1 MNCRF
6 RHHQMLGILKQ
17 TKLLKLFYAMK
28 NLYKTKVT
36 THGGRNGHT
45 RSEDGIIDMELKKP
59 KSLGGEGGDYSN
71 PEQLFAAG
79 YSACYGSAL
88 EHVAKQHKVD
98 LGDYSVTATIKLG
111 QTESGKLQLSA
122 ILDTFIPG
130 VDIETGEKL
139 VNEAHE
145 VCPYS
150 RATRDNIDV
159 TLNLL
164 LDE

>member
-1 MNCRF
+1 
-6 RHHQMLGILKQ
+6 
-17 TKLLKLFYAMK
+17 MK

-36 THGGRNGHT
+36 THGGRNGRT
-45 RSEDGIIDMELKKP
+45 RSEDGILDMELKKP
-59 KSLGGEGGDYSN
+59 EGLGGKGGDYSN
-71 PEQLFAAG
+71 PEQLFGAG

-88 EHVAKQHKVD
+88 EAVAKKHKVD
-98 LGDYSVTATIKLG
+98 LGDYSVTATVKLG
-111 QTESGKLQLSA
+111 ETDSGNLQLSV
-122 ILDTFIPG
+122 ILDSYLPG
-130 VDIETGEKL
+130 VDVETGEKL

>member
-1 MNCRF
+1 
-6 RHHQMLGILKQ
+6 
-17 TKLLKLFYAMK
+17 MK

-36 THGGRNGHT
+36 THGGRNGRT
-45 RSEDGIIDMELKKP
+45 RSEDGILDMELKKP
-59 KSLGGEGGDYSN
+59 EGLGGKGGDHSN
-71 PEQLFAAG
+71 PEQLFGAG

-88 EHVAKQHKVD
+88 EAVAKKHKVD
-98 LGDYSVTATIKLG
+98 LGDYSVTATVKLG
-111 QTESGKLQLSA
+111 ETDSGNLQLSV
-122 ILDTFIPG
+122 ILDSYLPG
-130 VDIETGEKL
+130 VDVETGEKL

>member
-1 MNCRF
+1 MDA
-6 RHHQMLGILKQ
+6 LYTAAAT
-17 TKLLKLFYAMK
+17 TK
-28 NLYKTKVT
+28 
-36 THGGRNGHT
+36 GGRAGNVT
-45 RSEDGIIDMELKKP
+45 SDDGVIDMQLALPEG
-59 KSLGGEGGDYSN
+59 LGGKGEKKTN

-88 EHVAKQHKVD
+88 QHVAAKHKID
-98 LGDYSVTATIKLG
+98 LGDFTVTANVSI
-111 QTESGKLQLSA
+111 GKNEEDDFQLEVV
-122 ILDTFIPG
+122 LDSYLPG
-130 VDIETGEKL
+130 LDVETGEKL

-150 RATRDNIDV
+150 RATDGNIDV